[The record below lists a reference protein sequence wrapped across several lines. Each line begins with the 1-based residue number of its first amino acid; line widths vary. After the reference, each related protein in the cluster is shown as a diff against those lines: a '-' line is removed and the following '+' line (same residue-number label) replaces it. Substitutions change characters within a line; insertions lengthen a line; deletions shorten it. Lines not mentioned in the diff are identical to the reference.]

1 MPVVKDA
8 VMRIGADLQSMEKGR
23 NGKGNEEKGSNS
35 ISFKE
40 IVRSVILPVALG
52 TALLF
57 TQDRAYA
64 QAQNPEGDA
73 ELQGPSAKEYFTH
86 IAVKYLN
93 PQLKFQEMS
102 LELKAVPV
110 TNVLWVGY
118 ELNCLLD
125 NQMWAQTGLIYFGGN
140 YYLLNQLM
148 VEDKPLYAPNGD
160 VGREPTV
167 GGTINEGDSIKI
179 GLDVDKGK
187 VHFRLED
194 LSNPKVKAEKEF
206 DVGSA
211 TACVGK
217 QNSVWGTYT
226 GIAVETVSYTLSIT
240 TPGLPEL
247 NMQEFKNTS
256 EILPSKDDLVL
267 GAKYFIPRTG
277 ERVFM
282 SDQIPKKPVN
292 NKIGPFKVDVSPEL
306 IRIYRES
313 PGS

>member
-1 MPVVKDA
+1 MAIVKDA
-8 VMRIGADLQSMEKGR
+8 GLQIQRAEKDIAERRKDSDLKRM
-23 NGKGNEEKGSNS
+23 
-35 ISFKE
+35 
-40 IVRSVILPVALG
+40 VRAFVLPAALG

-57 TQDRAYA
+57 QQTHTYA
-64 QAQNPEGDA
+64 QTPNPEGDA
-73 ELQGPSAKEYFTH
+73 ELQGPSAKNYFTH

-93 PQLKFQEMS
+93 PQLKFQKMS
-102 LELKAVPV
+102 IELKAVPV
-110 TNVLWVGY
+110 TNVLWAGY

-167 GGTINEGDSIKI
+167 GGTINSGDSIKI
-179 GLDVDKGK
+179 GLEVDKGK
-187 VHFRLED
+187 VYFRLDD
-194 LSNPKVKAEKEF
+194 LSNAGVKAKKEF

-217 QNSVWGTYT
+217 QNFTWGTYT

-256 EILPSKDDLVL
+256 EVLPSKEDLAL

-277 ERVFM
+277 KRIFM
-282 SDQIPKKPVN
+282 GDEIPQRPVG
-292 NKIGPFKVDVSPEL
+292 NKVGPFKVDISPEL
-306 IRIYRES
+306 VRIYRES

>member
-1 MPVVKDA
+1 MVVLKDA
-8 VMRIGADLQSMEKGR
+8 RVGMRIDKQDMSERSK
-23 NGKGNEEKGSNS
+23 S
-35 ISFKE
+35 IGFKDMA
-40 IVRSVILPVALG
+40 RSLVLPAVLG

-57 TQDRAYA
+57 PQDCAYA
-64 QAQNPEGDA
+64 QAQKLEGDA
-73 ELQGPSAKEYFTH
+73 ELQGPSAKEYFTQ
-86 IAVKYLN
+86 IAVKYQN

-102 LELKAVPV
+102 IELKAVPV

-125 NQMWAQTGLIYFGGN
+125 NQMWAQTGLVYFGGN

-148 VEDKPLYAPNGD
+148 VEDKPIDAPDGD

-167 GGTINEGDSIKI
+167 GGRISSGDSIKI
-179 GLDVDKGK
+179 ELKVDKGK
-187 VHFRLED
+187 VHFRLDD
-194 LSNPKVKAEKEF
+194 LSNSGVKAEKEF

-211 TACVGK
+211 TACIGE
-217 QNSVWGTYT
+217 QNFTWGTYT

-256 EILPSKDDLVL
+256 KVLPSKDDLFL

-277 ERVFM
+277 KKIFM
-282 SDQIPKKPVN
+282 SDQAPQKSVD
-292 NKIGPFKVDVSPEL
+292 NKVGPFNVDASPEL
-306 IRIYRES
+306 VKIYMES
-313 PGS
+313 PRS